1 MTSLRSG
8 VKLKEM
14 IKKIKYLFSFSE
26 DAGRLDFFYV
36 WLGLW
41 IFGGGFM
48 FLGVY
53 FFENLIEQFMIPFL
67 ILLLIITLAN
77 WSRRLNDLD
86 KNPALV
92 LLIFVP
98 IVQLIFLI
106 YLLFTPGRK
115 HMKSDKSDFR
125 INK

>member
-1 MTSLRSG
+1 
-8 VKLKEM
+8 M

-36 WLGLW
+36 WIGLW

-86 KNPALV
+86 KHPALV

-106 YLLFTPGRK
+106 YLLFTPGK
-115 HMKSDKSDFR
+115 KFKKS
-125 INK
+125 NK

>member
-1 MTSLRSG
+1 
-8 VKLKEM
+8 M

-53 FFENLIEQFMIPFL
+53 FFENLIERFIIPFL

-86 KNPALV
+86 KHPALV

-106 YLLFTPGRK
+106 YLLFTPGK
-115 HMKSDKSDFR
+115 KFKKS
-125 INK
+125 NK

>member
-1 MTSLRSG
+1 MPSTSKSIISSAKEG
-8 VKLKEM
+8 AEKL
-14 IKKIKYLFSFSE
+14 KKIKYLFSFSE

-106 YLLFTPGRK
+106 YLLFTPGK
-115 HMKSDKSDFR
+115 KFKKS
-125 INK
+125 NK

>member
-1 MTSLRSG
+1 
-8 VKLKEM
+8 M

-86 KNPALV
+86 KHPAFV

-106 YLLFTPGRK
+106 YLLFTPGK
-115 HMKSDKSDFR
+115 KFKTS
-125 INK
+125 NK

>member
-8 VKLKEM
+8 VKLSLM
-14 IKKIKYLFSFSE
+14 KKIKYLFSFSE

-86 KNPALV
+86 KHPALV

-106 YLLFTPGRK
+106 YLLFTPGK
-115 HMKSDKSDFR
+115 KFKKS
-125 INK
+125 NK

>member
-1 MTSLRSG
+1 
-8 VKLKEM
+8 M

-36 WLGLW
+36 WIGLW

-86 KNPALV
+86 KHPAFV

-115 HMKSDKSDFR
+115 HMKSDKGDFR

>member
-1 MTSLRSG
+1 
-8 VKLKEM
+8 M

-86 KNPALV
+86 KHPALV

-106 YLLFTPGRK
+106 YLLFTPGK
-115 HMKSDKSDFR
+115 KFKKS
-125 INK
+125 NK

>member
-1 MTSLRSG
+1 
-8 VKLKEM
+8 M

-36 WLGLW
+36 WIGLW

-53 FFENLIEQFMIPFL
+53 FFENLIEQFMIPFI

-86 KNPALV
+86 KHPALV

-106 YLLFTPGRK
+106 YLLFTPGK
-115 HMKSDKSDFR
+115 KFKKS
-125 INK
+125 NK

>member
-1 MTSLRSG
+1 
-8 VKLKEM
+8 M

-53 FFENLIEQFMIPFL
+53 LFENLIEQFMIPFL

-86 KNPALV
+86 KHPALV

-106 YLLFTPGRK
+106 YLLFTPGK
-115 HMKSDKSDFR
+115 KFKKS
-125 INK
+125 NK

>member
-1 MTSLRSG
+1 
-8 VKLKEM
+8 M

-26 DAGRLDFFYV
+26 DADRLDYFYV
-36 WLGLW
+36 WLGSL

-53 FFENLIEQFMIPFL
+53 YFENLLEQFMFPFI

-106 YLLFTPGRK
+106 YLMLSPGK
-115 HMKSDKSDFR
+115 KYNKSL
-125 INK
+125 NK

>member
-1 MTSLRSG
+1 MTLLKSG
-8 VKLKEM
+8 VKMVLM

-26 DAGRLDFFYV
+26 DAGRLDFLYV

-53 FFENLIEQFMIPFL
+53 YFENLLEQFMFPFI

-86 KNPALV
+86 KHPGFV
-92 LLIFVP
+92 LIIFVP

-106 YLLFTPGRK
+106 YLMLTPGK
-115 HMKSDKSDFR
+115 KYKKK
-125 INK
+125 N

>member
-1 MTSLRSG
+1 
-8 VKLKEM
+8 M

-41 IFGGGFM
+41 IFGGGF
-48 FLGVY
+48 FVFGLA
-53 FFENLIEQFMIPFL
+53 FFENLMDQFMIPFIIL
-67 ILLLIITLAN
+67 ILIITLAN

-86 KNPALV
+86 KHPALV

-106 YLLFTPGRK
+106 YLMLAPGK
-115 HMKSDKSDFR
+115 KYNKSL
-125 INK
+125 NK

>member
-1 MTSLRSG
+1 
-8 VKLKEM
+8 M

-36 WLGLW
+36 WIGLW

-106 YLLFTPGRK
+106 YLMLSPGK
-115 HMKSDKSDFR
+115 KYNKSL
-125 INK
+125 NK

>member
-1 MTSLRSG
+1 
-8 VKLKEM
+8 M

-53 FFENLIEQFMIPFL
+53 FFENLIGQFMIPFL

-86 KNPALV
+86 KHPGFV
-92 LLIFVP
+92 LIIFVP

-106 YLLFTPGRK
+106 YLLFTPGK
-115 HMKSDKSDFR
+115 KFKKS
-125 INK
+125 NK

>member
-1 MTSLRSG
+1 
-8 VKLKEM
+8 M

-86 KNPALV
+86 KNTALV

-106 YLLFTPGRK
+106 YLLFTPGK
-115 HMKSDKSDFR
+115 KFKKS
-125 INK
+125 NK